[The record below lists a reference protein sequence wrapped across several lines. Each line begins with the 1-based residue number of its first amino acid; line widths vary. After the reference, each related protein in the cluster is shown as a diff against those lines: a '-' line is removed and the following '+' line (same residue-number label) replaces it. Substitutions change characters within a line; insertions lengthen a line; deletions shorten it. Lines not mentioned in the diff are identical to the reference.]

1 MASQK
6 MENEENKRDFN
17 LTSEI
22 IEASVNGDVQIFN
35 AAWDEEGVYFYQVFL
50 KLNVILTTF
59 VLDILVL
66 KLVSYNSYTQ
76 SCVSNVFMM
85 FLT

>member
-6 MENEENKRDFN
+6 LENEKNKKDDFN

-35 AAWDEEGVYFYQVFL
+35 AAWDEEGVYFYQVLL
-50 KLNVILTTF
+50 KLNLMLHLCKI
-59 VLDILVL
+59 
-66 KLVSYNSYTQ
+66 YW
-76 SCVSNVFMM
+76 C
-85 FLT
+85 